1 MAQKDR
7 SEYMYIWIYIYMY
20 MVERNVWSTG
30 KCLGKPV
37 SSKKMPLADTSMS
50 DTLRASFF
58 SKGFINVGD
67 PATRK
72 ITKPGHVCDTNK
84 HHPHFPTCSVR
95 LLNFCSCFFMFL
107 FRYRTASG
115 SFNSFLLFI
124 LFRCSKLF
132 LFWRISVNTSIFA
145 TLPSIIAGWP
155 KCLRALITQSSKI

>member
-37 SSKKMPLADTSMS
+37 SSKKIPLADTSMS

-95 LLNFCSCFFMFL
+95 LLNFCSCFFMFFL
-107 FRYRTASG
+107 DTELQAEVLIHFCCSYYFAVRSCFCFGAFRST
-115 SFNSFLLFI
+115 LLF
-124 LFRCSKLF
+124 LQHFRRL
-132 LFWRISVNTSIFA
+132 
-145 TLPSIIAGWP
+145 
-155 KCLRALITQSSKI
+155 